1 MNGRPPV
8 LLVVAKAPVP
18 GLVKTRLTPPF
29 TPHQAAALAAA
40 AFLDTLDSCRE
51 AAALTGAEVV
61 VALAGDLNQA
71 VSVAAIRS
79 ALAVVRVLPQRGE
92 GLAARL
98 AAAHLDANGDFG
110 TTLQV
115 GMDTPQ
121 LDPAVL
127 AAGLDRL
134 CVPDGPDAVLG
145 LAEDGGW
152 WALGL
157 RRAGAAR
164 CLETVAMSTE
174 HTGAD
179 TLTAL
184 AGKGTDPSSVT
195 SARGPHR
202 HRVELL
208 ATLRDVD
215 TVEDVLAVAEEGDGR
230 FAALARALHPR
241 VGVAS

>member
-1 MNGRPPV
+1 M
-8 LLVVAKAPVP
+8 LLIVAKAPVP

-40 AFLDTLDSCRE
+40 ALLDTLDACRE
-51 AAALTGAEVV
+51 AATLTGATLV
-61 VALAGDLNQA
+61 VALSGQLGRA
-71 VSVAAIRS
+71 VSGAAIRS
-79 ALAVVRVLPQRGE
+79 ALAGVLVLPQRGE

-98 AAAHLDANGDFG
+98 VAAHLDAAGTFG
-110 TTLQV
+110 STLQV

-121 LDPAVL
+121 LAPGVL
-127 AAGLDRL
+127 AEGLTR
-134 CVPDGPDAVLG
+134 VSSPEGPDAVLG

-164 CLETVAMSTE
+164 CLAGVPMSTA

-179 TLTAL
+179 TLAAL
-184 AGKGTDPSSVT
+184 
-195 SARGPHR
+195 RNEQ

-208 ATLRDVD
+208 PVLRDVD
-215 TVEDVLAVAEEGDGR
+215 TVGDLEAVARIGGGR
-230 FAALARALHPR
+230 FSALARALHPMAEQ
-241 VGVAS
+241 AS